1 MIFKTKSEIDT
12 CSLMVPSLPLHIV
25 LVSKEI
31 SNDPPKNSILV
42 ALVEKVLT
50 PEGALNSTVGF
61 PQSLTRISRNIE
73 YYSPIL
79 SVNC

>member
-50 PEGALNSTVGF
+50 PGG
-61 PQSLTRISRNIE
+61 
-73 YYSPIL
+73 L
-79 SVNC
+79 SIVQLVSHNLIPGSQEI

>member
-1 MIFKTKSEIDT
+1 
-12 CSLMVPSLPLHIV
+12 MVPSLPLHIV

-50 PEGALNSTVGF
+50 PGG
-61 PQSLTRISRNIE
+61 
-73 YYSPIL
+73 L
-79 SVNC
+79 SIVQLVSHNLIPGSQEI